1 MGAKAP
7 QARAGAVNGLNLC
20 EGHARKSAIIW
31 PVVTYHL
38 HLINTHADADDC
50 EGHLL
55 ASLDEA
61 RAMAVDGIRGYL
73 SHEVS
78 GGQLDL
84 RGRIDI
90 EDDDGAVLA
99 SVRFDEVIEIVRG

>member
-1 MGAKAP
+1 
-7 QARAGAVNGLNLC
+7 
-20 EGHARKSAIIW
+20 
-31 PVVTYHL
+31 
-38 HLINTHADADDC
+38 
-50 EGHLL
+50 
-55 ASLDEA
+55 
-61 RAMAVDGIRGYL
+61 MAVDGIRGYL

-99 SVRFDEVIEIVRG
+99 SVRFDEAVSIMRG

>member
-1 MGAKAP
+1 VA
-7 QARAGAVNGLNLC
+7 
-20 EGHARKSAIIW
+20 
-31 PVVTYHL
+31 TYHL
-38 HLINTHADADDC
+38 HLINTHVDADDR

-73 SHEVS
+73 SHEVRD
-78 GGQLDL
+78 GRLDL
-84 RGRIDI
+84 RGRIDV

-99 SVRFDEVIEIVRG
+99 SVRFDEAVSITRG

>member
-1 MGAKAP
+1 
-7 QARAGAVNGLNLC
+7 
-20 EGHARKSAIIW
+20 
-31 PVVTYHL
+31 
-38 HLINTHADADDC
+38 
-50 EGHLL
+50 
-55 ASLDEA
+55 
-61 RAMAVDGIRGYL
+61 MAVDGIRGYL

-90 EDDDGAVLA
+90 ENDDGVVLA

>member
-1 MGAKAP
+1 MA
-7 QARAGAVNGLNLC
+7 
-20 EGHARKSAIIW
+20 
-31 PVVTYHL
+31 YHL
-38 HLINTHADADDC
+38 HLINTHVEADDR

-61 RAMAVDGIRGYL
+61 RAMAVDGIRGFL
-73 SHEVS
+73 SHEVRD
-78 GGQLDL
+78 GRLDL

-99 SVRFDEVIEIVRG
+99 SVRFDEAVSIMRG

>member
-1 MGAKAP
+1 MA
-7 QARAGAVNGLNLC
+7 
-20 EGHARKSAIIW
+20 
-31 PVVTYHL
+31 TYHL
-38 HLINTHADADDC
+38 HLINTHVEADDR

-61 RAMAVDGIRGYL
+61 RAMAVDGIRGFL
-73 SHEVS
+73 SHEVR

-99 SVRFDEVIEIVRG
+99 SVRFDEAVSITRG

>member
-1 MGAKAP
+1 MA
-7 QARAGAVNGLNLC
+7 
-20 EGHARKSAIIW
+20 
-31 PVVTYHL
+31 TYHL
-38 HLINTHADADDC
+38 HLINTHVDADDR

-73 SHEVS
+73 SHEVRD
-78 GGQLDL
+78 GRLDL
-84 RGRIDI
+84 RGRIDV

-99 SVRFDEVIEIVRG
+99 SVRFDEAVSITRG